1 MDRAHGA
8 LFQIQFYTANAS
20 IHYCAKYLLFFFCF
34 LSVVDMNPSYVPT
47 TGHGAT
53 SGMSRRRPLSINNRQ
68 LRYSSVGVMPH
79 VKLDP
84 SPAKHLLGEHNTA
97 MTRQVTV
104 KIAPPEMSKSPMYVL
119 LKKM

>member
-1 MDRAHGA
+1 MVHCFKFNFTLPMLA
-8 LFQIQFYTANAS
+8 FTTVQNIYS
-20 IHYCAKYLLFFFCF
+20 FFFF